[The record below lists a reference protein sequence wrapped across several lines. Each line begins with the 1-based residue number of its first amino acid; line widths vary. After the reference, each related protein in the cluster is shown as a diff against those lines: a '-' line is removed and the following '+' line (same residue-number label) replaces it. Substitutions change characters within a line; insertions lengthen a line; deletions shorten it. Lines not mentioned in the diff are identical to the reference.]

1 LKIETSAK
9 GERLGQYDTNV
20 GHELLAGRADFLR
33 KGGAEH
39 HDLLVV
45 RRCPEDLLDVA
56 AHV

>member
-1 LKIETSAK
+1 LNKETSAK
-9 GERLGQYDTNV
+9 GERLGKCDTNV

-33 KGGAEH
+33 KSGAEH

-45 RRCPEDLLDVA
+45 RRCPEDLLNVA